1 MARGPVVIGVSIGV
15 LLAVIAIVY
24 FIVKCVVDLR
34 AIHTERIESEEEFR
48 NRIRDIIA
56 EHESEYSID
65 EPSTIVSSKEWKT
78 DPFENVNRKI
88 YKFNKTVDK
97 YSTKPIAKT
106 YSKLTPKFV
115 QTGVKNFISNL
126 DNIPT
131 AANNLLQGNFNKSLE
146 DMTSFSLNILLGLG
160 GLYNISSE
168 LGLEKND
175 EDFGQTLGVWGFKS
189 GPFLMLPFL
198 GPSTTR
204 DLSGKIVD
212 INTSGKNLLSQKSDR
227 NNLRFVGLI
236 DKRSQYLDF
245 EKFLK
250 MQFDEYAFIRKS
262 YLNRRQQKIGIDE
275 IQIDYISD
283 SEILEIE

>member
-1 MARGPVVIGVSIGV
+1 MR
-15 LLAVIAIVY
+15 IV
-24 FIVKCVVDLR
+24 
-34 AIHTERIESEEEFR
+34 
-48 NRIRDIIA
+48 
-56 EHESEYSID
+56 
-65 EPSTIVSSKEWKT
+65 
-78 DPFENVNRKI
+78 
-88 YKFNKTVDK
+88 
-97 YSTKPIAKT
+97 
-106 YSKLTPKFV
+106 
-115 QTGVKNFISNL
+115 VKNFISNL

-146 DMTSFSLNILLGLG
+146 DMTSFSLNVLLGLG

-245 EKFLK
+245 EKFPRLDL
-250 MQFDEYAFIRKS
+250 QIRT
-262 YLNRRQQKIGIDE
+262 
-275 IQIDYISD
+275 
-283 SEILEIE
+283 

>member
-1 MARGPVVIGVSIGV
+1 MNIKTFKIFLLLIPV
-15 LLAVIAIVY
+15 
-24 FIVKCVVDLR
+24 FINGCATTKG
-34 AIHTERIESEEEFR
+34 
-48 NRIRDIIA
+48 N
-56 EHESEYSID
+56 
-65 EPSTIVSSKEWKT
+65 P

-262 YLNRRQQKIGIDE
+262 YLNRRQQKIGINE
-275 IQIDYISD
+275 IQVDYISD

>member
-1 MARGPVVIGVSIGV
+1 MNINTLKFLLITITLFFAGCAITSGGP
-15 LLAVIAIVY
+15 
-24 FIVKCVVDLR
+24 
-34 AIHTERIESEEEFR
+34 
-48 NRIRDIIA
+48 
-56 EHESEYSID
+56 
-65 EPSTIVSSKEWKT
+65 
-78 DPFENVNRKI
+78 DPYENVNRKI
-88 YKFNKTVDK
+88 YNFNKKVDK

-126 DNIPT
+126 DNLPT

-146 DMTSFSLNILLGLG
+146 DMTSFSLNVLLGLG
-160 GLYNISSE
+160 GLFNISSE

-189 GPFLMLPFL
+189 GPYLMLPFL
-198 GPSTTR
+198 GPSTMR
-204 DLSGKIVD
+204 DLSGKVVD
-212 INTSGKNLLSQKSDR
+212 INTSGKNLLSQRSDR
-227 NNLRFVGLI
+227 NNLRFIGLI

-250 MQFDEYAFIRKS
+250 MQFDEYAFVRKS
-262 YLNRRQQKIGIDE
+262 YLNRRLEKIGIE
-275 IQIDYISD
+275 KIQVDYISD

>member
-1 MARGPVVIGVSIGV
+1 MNIKILLLTIAVLFSGCATNIGG
-15 LLAVIAIVY
+15 
-24 FIVKCVVDLR
+24 
-34 AIHTERIESEEEFR
+34 
-48 NRIRDIIA
+48 
-56 EHESEYSID
+56 ID
-65 EPSTIVSSKEWKT
+65 PYEK
-78 DPFENVNRKI
+78 VNRKI
-88 YKFNKTVDK
+88 YIFNKKVDK

-106 YSKLTPKFV
+106 YTKLTPKFV
-115 QTGVKNFISNL
+115 QTGIKNFISNL

-146 DMTSFSLNILLGLG
+146 DMASFSLNLLLGLG
-160 GLYNISSE
+160 GLYNISSD

-189 GPFLMLPFL
+189 GPYIMLPFL
-198 GPSTTR
+198 GPSSMR
-204 DLSGKIVD
+204 DLSGKFVD
-212 INTSGKNLLSQKSDR
+212 INTSGKNLLSQKTDR
-227 NNLRFVGLI
+227 NNLRFIGLI

-262 YLNRRQQKIGIDE
+262 YLNKRKQKIGIDT
-275 IQIDYISD
+275 IQVDYISD